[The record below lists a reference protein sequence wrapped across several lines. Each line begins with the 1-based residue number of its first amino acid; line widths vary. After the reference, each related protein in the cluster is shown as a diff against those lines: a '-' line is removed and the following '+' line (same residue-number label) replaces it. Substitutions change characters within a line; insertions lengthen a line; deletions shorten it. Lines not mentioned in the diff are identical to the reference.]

1 MRDPDGSA
9 AFHPRW
15 FPVVGKRPRFT
26 GDVPM
31 TGFRNHGTD
40 ERRRT
45 RSNTRSPRRL
55 SKRFSSLH
63 LRIVRSAEDPY
74 AGGVKAVPGTLQEG
88 GAPFRSTHWTVVLL
102 AARSQ
107 SEEAARAALANLCQ
121 TYWPPLYTFLR
132 RRGRSPS
139 EAQDLTQ
146 SFVAHLIESNT
157 FAHAVPGKGQLR
169 TFLLGSLQ
177 NFLAN
182 EHDRA
187 TALKRGG
194 GQPVVSLDDHLV
206 EAEAALGTVVR
217 GEESKGYDRHWAA
230 NLVGRAWT
238 ELYRALVAEGK
249 RDWAE
254 AFKPFL
260 LGGAVPLPPQE
271 DLAAR
276 LGMPIATFRN
286 ALWRLRQRYRENIRA
301 EVARTVGDPS
311 QIDEE
316 MRYLLQVLL
325 S

>member
-1 MRDPDGSA
+1 M
-9 AFHPRW
+9 
-15 FPVVGKRPRFT
+15 
-26 GDVPM
+26 
-31 TGFRNHGTD
+31 
-40 ERRRT
+40 
-45 RSNTRSPRRL
+45 
-55 SKRFSSLH
+55 
-63 LRIVRSAEDPY
+63 
-74 AGGVKAVPGTLQEG
+74 KAVPGTLQEG
-88 GAPFRSTHWTVVLL
+88 GAPFQSTHWTVVLL

-107 SEEAARAALANLCQ
+107 SEEAARAALASLCQ

-157 FAHAVPGKGQLR
+157 FAHAAQERGQLR

-206 EAEAALGTVVR
+206 EAEAALGTVAR

-238 ELYRALVAEGK
+238 ELHHALVAEGK
-249 RDWAE
+249 KDWVE

-260 LGGAVPLPPQE
+260 LGSAAPLPPQE
-271 DLAAR
+271 ELAVN

-301 EVARTVGDPS
+301 EVARTVGVAS
-311 QIDEE
+311 QVDEE
-316 MRYLLQVLL
+316 MRYLLEVLL